1 MARAIQSLK
10 IQAIAG
16 AIHFIRGQK
25 VLLDSDLAAIYGVTT
40 AQLNQALRRNRERF
54 PADFAFKVSPVEF
67 KTLRSQ
73 LVISKGR
80 GGRRY
85 LPWVFTEH
93 GALML
98 ASVLNSPVA
107 LEAPQYRISNPV

>member
-25 VLLDSDLAAIYGVTT
+25 VMLDSDLAAIYGVAT

-54 PADFAFKVSPVEF
+54 PAQDQALKKLSDAIRELLNP
-67 KTLRSQ
+67 S
-73 LVISKGR
+73 
-80 GGRRY
+80 
-85 LPWVFTEH
+85 LPEGPH
-93 GALML
+93 RHIEEQAR
-98 ASVLNSPVA
+98 N
-107 LEAPQYRISNPV
+107 YRISTYS